1 MDWENEVSKI
11 FIIPLISMGPGMIS
25 IHTEWLKIS
34 DAPRKQN
41 ESIWNH
47 GQVTLTSLASF
58 YT

>member
-11 FIIPLISMGPGMIS
+11 FIISLISTGSGMIS

-34 DAPRKQN
+34 DAPQKQN

-47 GQVTLTSLASF
+47 G
-58 YT
+58 